1 MNYCF
6 SRSNLSQSH
15 DALHTNAHASFLSLF
30 PLHDSR
36 VTSKASFLSFF
47 LSILF
52 TSGPDPLHE
61 FCPILSYFP
70 FSFFFSFKFY
80 FKYFKRNISQIFSN
94 HPVPLEIENPK
105 RIPFN
110 FPRERLLLISYY
122 NPTLC

>member
-61 FCPILSYFP
+61 FCPILSYYPFS
-70 FSFFFSFKFY
+70 FSFFFFFNFILNILRGIFLKF
-80 FKYFKRNISQIFSN
+80 SQITQS
-94 HPVPLEIENPK
+94 HWKLKI
-105 RIPFN
+105 
-110 FPRERLLLISYY
+110 PREFLSISLERDYS
-122 NPTLC
+122 